1 MKQLLRTFPAFLMLC
16 ILFSSTAFT
25 QKNSTPKTLLWRISG
40 NGLSQPSF
48 LYGSF
53 HLTDKQLFN
62 FGDSVYAAIEKS
74 KGFAIEVHPD
84 SMMAATMYTGNKNHR
99 LISGILS
106 NAEMQKNE
114 KRIEDLIGK
123 KASLV
128 TVKDIIDYR
137 DAWRQNELFNGDD
150 KMNSFMDGF
159 LYGKARDMGKWV
171 GGIEDVGDQLA
182 VFEESLTAEE
192 ITGIIN
198 NESNNDFFLE
208 TMKKIYLR
216 QDLDELDKIINSNYS
231 GDRKDVILINRNFK
245 MANRMD
251 SMARIRNNFFLV
263 GAAHLPGESGLIDLM
278 QKRGF
283 KVEPVF
289 SSKKIH
295 AQEYPFKKTVVTW
308 PLIADE
314 DSFYTVRMP
323 GLPQAVPTDNVT
335 LKLYGDIG
343 TSHYYF
349 SGSFPAQGLENSA
362 DSVLNEMAKRYTIKG
377 EVIRRQ
383 DIEKQ
388 SLKGLE
394 IFYKQDSQ
402 YARLQV
408 FVHPA
413 GLVMAMVVS
422 PFEKLLNSADAK
434 YFFNSLDINLQKKPL
449 EFAFKSYH
457 FPDHAFRLDFPMKPI
472 IKKNPD
478 DQEEKF
484 YRTIYDC
491 VDRNTGEEYAI
502 QVNDIKPGF
511 YIQGDISGLQELA
524 DQYAENMEGELLLNE
539 TTVFKGMPAIHTTS
553 RVQMNN
559 ADGLLNVYY
568 FYKGNRSYMLI
579 VFTKDNEEGK
589 RKARHYLESFELT
602 GYKVGDWEYRLS
614 PDESFMG
621 WLPAS
626 IEPLLVDEDEENM
639 EPAVNATDLYQYN
652 SYDASAPVTF
662 QLDRRVLS
670 PYFWAK
676 DDTTFFNY
684 EIEKYKNYSDSIV
697 YKKFLTVHG
706 FPGVEFET
714 HKKNNINSE
723 RTRYILHA
731 DTVYAI
737 YAYLPSENFED
748 ENYKKAFDDFKPTGN
763 AHHISTIFT
772 NKAKFLLSDLASADT
787 MAFLKASATL
797 NEVTFEQKDLP
808 LLLNAMLQMYPDFD
822 SSYNPGNSTAAY
834 LKDIILQVDT
844 AKTFIS
850 FIRQNYPLHKPNQEL
865 LKPWLLGL
873 LMETP
878 TAESF
883 SLLKQIIS
891 TQPPKVDHVFYLLNN
906 LYDSLELSATLFPD
920 ILHAAND
927 PGLLRMVTYLAG
939 TMVDSNLIS
948 RETLLQFEKP
958 FIAQAK
964 NVFADPENDINASPG
979 LYYDL
984 VKILGVLDTEE
995 SVLLLN
1001 QFLSVDDPG
1010 LKMQAALALIKNDK
1024 KVSDQELYK
1033 VAASHEYRS
1042 NFYLELKKI
1051 NRLASF
1057 PKEFLSQVEL
1067 ARSDVFVY
1075 SYDEEY
1081 PVNVKF
1087 IEEKIIGKGRNKLK
1101 FYLFKVEFNQSAY
1114 LGIAGS
1120 YSTNKNFLESVNKF
1134 TGIYWDHEFDEAQV
1148 ELYFQQY
1155 LKQFEN

>member
-1 MKQLLRTFPAFLMLC
+1 MKQLLRSLPAFLMLC
-16 ILFSSTAFT
+16 ILFSNTAFT

-74 KGFAIEVHPD
+74 KGFAIEVNPD
-84 SMMAATMYTGNKNHR
+84 SMMVAIMSTGNQKQQ

-106 NAEMQKNE
+106 NAEMKENE
-114 KRIEDLIGK
+114 KRFEELFGK

-198 NESNNDFFLE
+198 NQSNNDFFLE
-208 TMKKIYLR
+208 AMKKIYLR
-216 QDLDELDKIINSNYS
+216 QDLDELEKIINSNYS
-231 GDRKDVILINRNFK
+231 GDRKDIILINRNFK

-278 QKRGF
+278 KKRGF

-308 PLIADE
+308 PLVADE

-323 GLPQAVPTDNVT
+323 GLPQAVPTDNAT
-335 LKLYGDIG
+335 MKLYGDIV

-349 SGSFPAQGLENSA
+349 SASFQAPGFEIAP
-362 DSVLNEMAKRYTIKG
+362 DSILNEMAKRYTVKG
-377 EVIRRQ
+377 EVIKSF

-388 SLKGLE
+388 TLKGRE

-413 GLVMAMVVS
+413 GLVMTMVMS
-422 PFEKLLNSADAK
+422 PLEKLLKSVDAE
-434 YFFNSLDINLQKKPL
+434 YFLNSLDINLQKKPL

-457 FPDHAFRLDFPMKPI
+457 FPDHAFKLDFPLKPI
-472 IKKNPD
+472 IKKEPD
-478 DQEEKF
+478 DQEEHF
-484 YRTIYDC
+484 YITIYDC
-491 VDRNTGEEYAI
+491 VDRRTGEEYAI

-511 YIQGDISGLQELA
+511 FIQGDISGLQDFA
-524 DQYAENMEGELLLNE
+524 DRYVENMKGELLLNE
-539 TTVFKGMPAIHTTS
+539 TTIFKGMPAIHTKS
-553 RVQMNN
+553 RAQINN
-559 ADGLLNVYY
+559 TNGFLNAYH

-579 VFTKDNEEGK
+579 VFTKDDEEGNN
-589 RKARHYLESFELT
+589 KARHYLESFEFT
-602 GYKVGDWEYRLS
+602 GYKNSEWEYRLS

-621 WLPAS
+621 WLPAPV
-626 IEPLLVDEDEENM
+626 EPLPVVEVEEDE
-639 EPAVNATDLYQYN
+639 EPAVNATDFYQFN
-652 SYDASAPVTF
+652 SYDASAPATF
-662 QLDRRVLS
+662 HLDRRVLS

-676 DDTTFFNY
+676 DDTTFFNN
-684 EIEKYKNYSDSIV
+684 EIEKYKNYADSIV
-697 YKKFLTVHG
+697 YKNFFTVHG
-706 FPGVEFET
+706 FPAVEFET
-714 HKKNNINSE
+714 HKKGNINSE

-748 ENYKKAFDDFKPTGN
+748 EDYKKAFDDFKPTGN

-772 NKAKFLLSDLASADT
+772 NKARFLLSDLASADT
-787 MAFLKASATL
+787 MAFLKANATL

-808 LLLNAMLQMYPDFD
+808 LLLNAMLQVYPDFD
-822 SSYNPGNSTAAY
+822 SLYASGNSTSY

-844 AKTFIS
+844 AKTFIA
-850 FIRQNYPLHKPNQEL
+850 FIRQNYSLLTPNQEK
-865 LKPWLLGL
+865 LKPWLLAL

-891 TQPPKVDHVFYLLNN
+891 KQPPKVDNVFYLRNS

-948 RETLLQFEKP
+948 RETLLQFKNP

-984 VKILGVLDTEE
+984 VKILSVLDTEE
-995 SVLLLN
+995 SSLMLNKFLL
-1001 QFLSVDDPG
+1001 VDDPG

-1024 KVSDQELYK
+1024 KVSGDEAYK

-1042 NFYLELKKI
+1042 SFYQELKKN
-1051 NRLASF
+1051 NRLTLF

-1120 YSTNKNFLESVNKF
+1120 YSTNKNILESGNKF